1 MRSEYLGFR
10 RELGKRRAR
19 RVSECLQKGGA
30 HGERNDVGRRGD
42 RKGAGARSA
51 AHVRLAGTTKKG
63 KTPRTGHMIIR
74 GYILNEF

>member
-30 HGERNDVGRRGD
+30 LGERDDEGEGVLEEEQELG
-42 RKGAGARSA
+42 
-51 AHVRLAGTTKKG
+51 VL
-63 KTPRTGHMIIR
+63 HM
-74 GYILNEF
+74 